1 MPDRRWTV
9 LLVPHGEGGSRSVS
23 ISVAVLK
30 LLAGVATIVVA
41 TVLAAAVGVV
51 SHTVDLSKA
60 SRLER
65 ENRVLSGQLSTLG
78 DRVEALSDTLALI
91 SRRDEEVRLVAG
103 LEPLD
108 PQVRRAGIGGPAGDW
123 PEREQLA
130 RDGGETG
137 RQALRVHLDLD
148 ALIRRA
154 SLISTSFRE
163 ASESL
168 ASHVQRLAATPSIMP
183 TVGFLTSNFSGLRY
197 HPILHIGRPHE
208 GIDVT
213 APYGTPII
221 APAAGRVVSVGWRS
235 GFGLAVEIDH
245 GYGVRTIYAHMSRT
259 AAAVGQSVRRG
270 DRLGFV
276 GSTGLSTGPHLHYEV
291 HVDGR
296 AVDPLRYVMPSAIAD

>member
-9 LLVPHGEGGSRSVS
+9 MLVPHGEGGSRSVS
-23 ISVAVLK
+23 ISVTVLK

-51 SHTVDLSKA
+51 SHTVDLTKA
-60 SRLER
+60 SRVER
-65 ENRVLSGQLSTLG
+65 ENRVLSSQLTRLG

-108 PQVRRAGIGGPAGDW
+108 AQVRRAGIGGPAGDW
-123 PEREQLA
+123 PEREQLVNE
-130 RDGGETG
+130 GGETG

-148 ALIRRA
+148 ALLRRA
-154 SLISTSFRE
+154 TLISTSFRE

-183 TVGFLTSNFSGLRY
+183 TTGFLTSNFSGLRY

-208 GIDVT
+208 GIDIT

-221 APAAGRVVSVGWRS
+221 APAAGRVVSVGWRA
-235 GFGLAVEIDH
+235 GFGLAVELDH
-245 GYGVRTIYAHMSRT
+245 GFGVRTIYAHMSRT
-259 AAAVGQSVRRG
+259 AAAVGRSVRRG
-270 DRLGFV
+270 ERLGFV